1 MKRIIYILLCTA
13 VALSLFG
20 CASQKDKERASDGK
34 DGADYVDPD
43 EVKSLYAFRIA
54 QGQVLEFM
62 ESPSIDYLER
72 HGYNSLFYTISPDD
86 DSTVMIERLYNP
98 SVPPMIVRDDE
109 ELQYGAMHNI
119 RTELIRRFG
128 SKAELNKLLKASGI
142 DGEVID
148 FAIVSTPQATDFLWI
163 ELNDRSCYAEIEY
176 LGPDKERQYEIRLF
190 SESEFK
196 ERMFG
201 ADGTVSV
208 NGKNLGD
215 KVYVN
220 FFDKGVGFE
229 VLPII
234 EELGAK
240 IQRIDD
246 NTVRIEY
253 NGKGYTY
260 YTDRGQLFEDGK
272 TEDLL
277 LVWMAGTSKISYTID
292 GKVIVDVLDM
302 RTFAHLMGAELTID
316 GDTMTAEVNSV

>member
-128 SKAELNKLLKASGI
+128 SKAELNKLLKDSGI
-142 DGEVID
+142 DG
-148 FAIVSTPQATDFLWI
+148 
-163 ELNDRSCYAEIEY
+163 
-176 LGPDKERQYEIRLF
+176 
-190 SESEFK
+190 
-196 ERMFG
+196 
-201 ADGTVSV
+201 
-208 NGKNLGD
+208 
-215 KVYVN
+215 
-220 FFDKGVGFE
+220 
-229 VLPII
+229 
-234 EELGAK
+234 
-240 IQRIDD
+240 
-246 NTVRIEY
+246 
-253 NGKGYTY
+253 
-260 YTDRGQLFEDGK
+260 
-272 TEDLL
+272 
-277 LVWMAGTSKISYTID
+277 
-292 GKVIVDVLDM
+292 
-302 RTFAHLMGAELTID
+302 
-316 GDTMTAEVNSV
+316 